1 MLCVFANI
9 FSSIW
14 IRFSKM
20 GVNVIE
26 RMELSNYIPVLLFLI
41 VHGSLSEK
49 LDLLLHSTSPPE
61 EKTKESVS
69 SL

>member
-1 MLCVFANI
+1 MD
-9 FSSIW
+9 
-14 IRFSKM
+14 
-20 GVNVIE
+20 VNVIE
-26 RMELSNYIPVLLFLI
+26 SMESGNYIPVLLFFI